1 MSGGLIQVKVAGNGF
16 YLNNSPIE
24 LCSFETIG
32 PPHLTMNLSDN
43 SWSMCRIFDTLLSNP
58 DCLYLALVVRSDVSI
73 YSDLQSHLDQT
84 INHILSHPLIGQLV
98 FETPGQMIRRLR

>member
-1 MSGGLIQVKVAGNGF
+1 
-16 YLNNSPIE
+16 
-24 LCSFETIG
+24 
-32 PPHLTMNLSDN
+32 LTMNLSDN

-98 FETPGQMIRRLR
+98 FETPGQMIRRVR